1 MDSYIAHL
9 CDKLGE
15 LGSGIPDALRI
26 YKHGRACLLAGDRGA
41 AKKAEVLNYL
51 LHSSVIPSECRLA
64 DDVVF
69 GYGGIGIILHANVS
83 VGSGVVIGSNVTL
96 GGGGA
101 KGRHWTDPEG
111 RRVYAPRIND
121 HVYIATGA
129 KVLGG
134 VEVGS
139 LSVIGANSVVISDFP
154 PLSVVVGAP
163 ARTVRRISIDN
174 CMRYKSEFYTLRG
187 ISDEQFVDMVA
198 ALSATQ
204 QKASTD

>member
-1 MDSYIAHL
+1 MDSYIAYL

-15 LGSGIPDALRI
+15 IGSGVPDALRI
-26 YKHGRACLLAGDRGA
+26 YKHGRACLLAGDSVA

-69 GYGGIGIILHANVS
+69 GYGGIGIILHSS

-101 KGRHWTDPEG
+101 KGRYWTDSDG
-111 RRVYAPRIND
+111 RSVYAPRIHD

-129 KVLGG
+129 KILGG

-139 LSVIGANSVVISDFP
+139 LSVVGANSVVISDFP
-154 PLSVVVGAP
+154 PLSVVAGAP
-163 ARTVRRISIDN
+163 ARIVRRISVDN
-174 CMRYKSEFYTLRG
+174 CLRYKSEFYTLRG
-187 ISDEQFVDMVA
+187 VADEQFKAMVT
-198 ALSATQ
+198 ALADAERQ
-204 QKASTD
+204 ASFD